1 MNPQLPNNKIQTHC
15 DLLDAAFC
23 WMLNWQGLSIHSQLP
38 TEKTTLLSKLKVVK
52 MTLETMDMIDADCD
66 IG

>member
-1 MNPQLPNNKIQTHC
+1 MHC

-23 WMLNWQGLSIHSQLP
+23 WMLNWPGSSIHSQLP
-38 TEKTTLLSKLKVVK
+38 TEKSTLLSKLKVVK

>member
-1 MNPQLPNNKIQTHC
+1 MHC

-23 WMLNWQGLSIHSQLP
+23 WMLNWQGSSIHSQLP
-38 TEKTTLLSKLKVVK
+38 TEKSTLLSKLKVVK